1 MKQSFADIS
10 PILTKTR
17 KTGMKSLE
25 YANLRVEGGRMY
37 LYATDRFVAVESYVG
52 ETDGDDVSLY
62 FSQDVLKTVC
72 SFPPSSRV
80 SRVGVVRQLL
90 QVDSAG
96 VANTFRPVEIDF
108 DAPDIKKLID
118 MAWNNDN
125 YFIPADDIEPYG
137 LDVGQVKHIKGCV
150 FVPSFNRRFGG
161 IRFQAPGRVRG
172 IVAHT
177 RLKEGS

>member
-1 MKQSFADIS
+1 MF
-10 PILTKTR
+10 
-17 KTGMKSLE
+17 
-25 YANLRVEGGRMY
+25 
-37 LYATDRFVAVESYVG
+37 LYATDRFIAVESYVG
-52 ETDGDDVSLY
+52 EADGDAHLY

-72 SFPPSSRV
+72 SFPPTSRV
-80 SRVGVVRQLL
+80 TVAGDAL
-90 QVDSAG
+90 QVESAG
-96 VANTFRPVEIDF
+96 TVNTFQAVEVDF

-161 IRFQAPGRVRG
+161 IRLQVPGRVRG
-172 IVAHT
+172 IAAHT

>member
-1 MKQSFADIS
+1 
-10 PILTKTR
+10 
-17 KTGMKSLE
+17 
-25 YANLRVEGGRMY
+25 MY

-52 ETDGDDVSLY
+52 ETDGGDARLY

-72 SFPPSSRV
+72 SFPPTSRV
-80 SRVGVVRQLL
+80 TVADSAL
-90 QVDSAG
+90 QVESVG
-96 VANTFRPVEIDF
+96 TVSTFNAVEVDF

-125 YFIPADDIEPYG
+125 YFIPANDIEPYG

-161 IRFQAPGRVRG
+161 IRFQVPGRVRG

>member
-17 KTGMKSLE
+17 KTGIKSLE
-25 YANLRVEGGRMY
+25 HANLRVIDGHMY
-37 LYATDRFVAVESYVG
+37 LYATDRFIAVESYVG

-72 SFPPSSRV
+72 SFPPASRV
-80 SRVGVVRQLL
+80 TVVGEAL
-90 QVDSAG
+90 QVESAG
-96 VANTFRPVEIDF
+96 TVNTFQAVEVDF

-118 MAWNNDN
+118 MAWDDQG
-125 YFIPADDIEPYG
+125 YFTPGDDIEPYG
-137 LDVGQVKHIKGCV
+137 LDVGQVKHIRGCV
-150 FVPSFNRRFGG
+150 LVPRLNRSGG
-161 IRFQAPGRVRG
+161 GVRFQVPGRVRG

-177 RLKEGS
+177 RLKEGKN

>member
-1 MKQSFADIS
+1 MID
-10 PILTKTR
+10 
-17 KTGMKSLE
+17 GH
-25 YANLRVEGGRMY
+25 MY
-37 LYATDRFVAVESYVG
+37 LYATDRFIAVETYVG

-80 SRVGVVRQLL
+80 TVAGNAL
-90 QVDSAG
+90 QVESAG
-96 VANTFRPVEIDF
+96 TVNTFQAVEIDF

-118 MAWNNDN
+118 MAWDDQG
-125 YFIPADDIEPYG
+125 YFTPGDDIEPYG

-150 FVPSFNRRFGG
+150 LVPRFDRLGGG
-161 IRFQAPGRVRG
+161 IRFQVPGRVRG

-177 RLKEGS
+177 RLKEGKN

>member
-1 MKQSFADIS
+1 MKQSFADVS

-17 KTGMKSLE
+17 KTGIKSLE

-72 SFPPSSRV
+72 SFPPASRV
-80 SRVGVVRQLL
+80 TVAGDAL
-90 QVDSAG
+90 QVESAG
-96 VANTFRPVEIDF
+96 TVNTFQAVEVDF

-118 MAWNNDN
+118 MAWDDQG
-125 YFIPADDIEPYG
+125 YFTPSDDIEPYG

-150 FVPSFNRRFGG
+150 FVPRLNRLGGG
-161 IRFQAPGRVRG
+161 IRFQVPGRVRG

>member
-1 MKQSFADIS
+1 
-10 PILTKTR
+10 
-17 KTGMKSLE
+17 
-25 YANLRVEGGRMY
+25 MY

-62 FSQDVLKTVC
+62 FSQEALKTIV
-72 SFPPSSRV
+72 SFQSSA
-80 SRVGVVRQLL
+80 RVGAVGQTL
-90 QVDSAG
+90 QVDSSGAVYPFG
-96 VANTFRPVEIDF
+96 AVAVDF

-118 MAWNNDN
+118 MAWDDEG
-125 YFIPADDIEPYG
+125 YFTPGYDIEPYG

-161 IRFQAPGRVRG
+161 IRFQVPGRVRG
-172 IVAHT
+172 IAART

>member
-1 MKQSFADIS
+1 
-10 PILTKTR
+10 
-17 KTGMKSLE
+17 
-25 YANLRVEGGRMY
+25 MY
-37 LYATDRFVAVESYVG
+37 LYATDRFIAVESYVG
-52 ETDGDDVSLY
+52 ETYGDDAHLY

-72 SFPPSSRV
+72 SFPPTSRV
-80 SRVGVVRQLL
+80 TVADSAL
-90 QVDSAG
+90 QVESVG
-96 VANTFRPVEIDF
+96 TVSTFNAVEVDF

-125 YFIPADDIEPYG
+125 YFIPANDIEPYG

-161 IRFQAPGRVRG
+161 IRFQVPGRVRG

>member
-17 KTGMKSLE
+17 KTGIKSLE
-25 YANLRVEGGRMY
+25 HANLRVIDGQMY
-37 LYATDRFVAVESYVG
+37 LYATDRFVAVASYVG

-72 SFPPSSRV
+72 SFPPISRV
-80 SRVGVVRQLL
+80 TVAGNAL
-90 QVDSAG
+90 QAESAG
-96 VANTFRPVEIDF
+96 TVNAFQAVEVDF

-118 MAWNNDN
+118 MAWDDEA
-125 YFIPADDIEPYG
+125 YFTPGDDIEPYG

-150 FVPSFNRRFGG
+150 FVPRLNRAGGG
-161 IRFQAPGRVRG
+161 IRFQVPGRVRG
-172 IVAHT
+172 IAAHT

>member
-1 MKQSFADIS
+1 
-10 PILTKTR
+10 
-17 KTGMKSLE
+17 
-25 YANLRVEGGRMY
+25 MY
-37 LYATDRFVAVESYVG
+37 LYATDRFIAVESYVG
-52 ETDGDDVSLY
+52 ETDGDDVSLH

-72 SFPPSSRV
+72 SFPQASRV
-80 SRVGVVRQLL
+80 TVAGEAL
-90 QVDSAG
+90 QVESAG
-96 VANTFRPVEIDF
+96 TVNTFQAVEVDF

-161 IRFQAPGRVRG
+161 IRFQVPGRVRG

-177 RLKEGS
+177 RLKEGKN

>member
-1 MKQSFADIS
+1 MKQSFADVS

-17 KTGMKSLE
+17 KTGIKSLE

-52 ETDGDDVSLY
+52 ETDGDDVSLH

-72 SFPPSSRV
+72 SFPPTSRV
-80 SRVGVVRQLL
+80 TVVGEAL
-90 QVDSAG
+90 QVESAG
-96 VANTFRPVEIDF
+96 AVSTFSAVDVDF

-118 MAWNNDN
+118 MAWDDQG
-125 YFIPADDIEPYG
+125 YFTPGDDIEPYG
-137 LDVGQVKHIKGCV
+137 LDVGQVKHILGCV
-150 FVPSFNRRFGG
+150 LVPRLNRLGGG
-161 IRFQAPGRVRG
+161 IRFQVPGRVRG